1 MFVMTVLLD
10 LEDLRKRGIKFTRQ
24 HLHRLVRNEKFPAPV
39 KVGENT
45 NAWVETE
52 IDQYMKERIAARD
65 AIRQQTPEKKKAR
78 A

>member
-1 MFVMTVLLD
+1 MVVLSFP
-10 LEDLRKRGIKFTRQ
+10 ELRERGIRFTRQ
-24 HLHRLVRNEKFPAPV
+24 HLHRLIRAGKFPAPI
-39 KVGENT
+39 KIGEDT
-45 NAWVETE
+45 NAWVEPE

>member
-52 IDQYMKERIAARD
+52 IDAYIKARIAKRD
-65 AIRQQTPEKKKAR
+65 SQRRTQSAA
-78 A
+78 

>member
-24 HLHRLVRNEKFPAPV
+24 HLHRTVRNEKFPAPV

-45 NAWVETE
+45 NAWVESE
-52 IDQYMKERIAARD
+52 IDKYVKDRIAERD
-65 AIRQQTPEKKKAR
+65 AQRRTA
-78 A
+78 

>member
-65 AIRQQTPEKKKAR
+65 AIRRKHPRRKRLA

>member
-1 MFVMTVLLD
+1 MTVLLD

-45 NAWVETE
+45 NAWLESE
-52 IDQYMKERIAARD
+52 IDQYVKDRIKLRD
-65 AIRQQTPEKKKAR
+65 AQRRTQSA